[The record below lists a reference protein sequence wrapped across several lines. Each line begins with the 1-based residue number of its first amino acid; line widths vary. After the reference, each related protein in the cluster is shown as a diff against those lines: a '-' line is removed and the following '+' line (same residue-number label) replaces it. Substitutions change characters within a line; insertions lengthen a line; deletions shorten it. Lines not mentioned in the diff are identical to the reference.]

1 VRAAEGCAPLAEA
14 RTVTVL
20 SLCGRAGFPGGA
32 PLLNLTLSRALRGN
46 VNQMQ
51 GRLIAERYRLVDVI
65 GSGGM
70 GRVWRAR
77 DEVLH
82 RAVAVKELTAA
93 LYVSENEQAVLLART
108 RAEARAAAR
117 INHSAVV
124 TVHDVLEH
132 DNRPWI
138 VMELV
143 EGVSLADAVREQG
156 RVEAREAA
164 RIGMWVLRA
173 LRAAHQAGVLH
184 RDVKPGNVLLA
195 EDGRVMLTD
204 FGIAQV
210 EGDTTITRTGEI
222 VGSVDYIAPERVRG
236 HEPGPAS
243 DLWSLGAT
251 LYTAVE
257 GKSPFRRTTPLTTM
271 QAVVSEEA
279 AEPVAAGPL
288 GPVIA
293 ALLCKDPAVRPG
305 AQDAELMLAEAAE
318 GRRPRVAEAYVATR
332 QQAAGTVGAEGTAGT
347 AGVLGSAGAVG
358 ADSGR
363 RGRDT
368 VSGADGAPDTDSGSA
383 SRSGGADGWSGSGSG
398 GADGRSG
405 SGSHGAD
412 GRAATGSRRA
422 DGWAGSGS
430 RGDDGW
436 AASGSRGVDGGSGGG
451 VRGTHGGSGDG
462 AGPYGVREGGASG
475 AHSAPAYGGPHGP
488 HGGGPGGNTS
498 GEAYRAGS
506 PGGGAVPPGG
516 FVHSATPATGFPPG
530 GQMAGHAPGHAP
542 APAPGGATRRGRGR
556 TVALVAVLAAL
567 IGGGGAA
574 AMHYADEWRTENT
587 SATAGTTAGTG
598 GMTTGQGQPA
608 TDGVP
613 EGWVRVEDPEGFSL
627 ALPKGWKRQ
636 VEGVQIDYTPD
647 GGEHFLRVAV
657 DDSPDFD
664 SPYHHQLDLEEQ
676 VKDRLPAYRR
686 VGLKENL
693 YRDRP
698 GALWDFTWNAAQD
711 TDFPGP
717 RRAIEQTYLARD
729 GVEYTIYMSSPA
741 ADWDTARQQFDTVL
755 RSWREARK

>member
-1 VRAAEGCAPLAEA
+1 MRP
-14 RTVTVL
+14 
-20 SLCGRAGFPGGA
+20 GRFPGGE
-32 PLLNLTLSRALRGN
+32 PLPSLNLSRTLRGN

-51 GRLIAERYRLVDVI
+51 GLLLAGRYRLVDTI

-70 GRVWRAR
+70 GRVWRAH

-82 RAVAVKELTAA
+82 RAVAIKELTAA
-93 LYVSENEQAVLLART
+93 LYVSESEQAILLRRT

-143 EGVSLADAVREQG
+143 EGVSLADAVKERG

-173 LRAAHQAGVLH
+173 LGAAHRAGVLH

-236 HEPGPAS
+236 HDPGPAS

-279 AEPVAAGPL
+279 AEPVDAGPL
-288 GPVIA
+288 GPVIT
-293 ALLCKDPAVRPG
+293 ALLCKDPAVRP
-305 AQDAELMLAEAAE
+305 AADEAEQMLAEAAE
-318 GRRPRVAEAYVATR
+318 GRRPRVAQAYVPTR
-332 QQAAGTVGAEGTAGT
+332 QQQGGAGDGTGGVAGPGGAGGGGERGAEGVHGGRGARGAYAGDAQVPGHPT
-347 AGVLGSAGAVG
+347 
-358 ADSGR
+358 
-363 RGRDT
+363 
-368 VSGADGAPDTDSGSA
+368 
-383 SRSGGADGWSGSGSG
+383 GGAAFAG
-398 GADGRSG
+398 GHVS
-405 SGSHGAD
+405 
-412 GRAATGSRRA
+412 ATG
-422 DGWAGSGS
+422 
-430 RGDDGW
+430 
-436 AASGSRGVDGGSGGG
+436 
-451 VRGTHGGSGDG
+451 
-462 AGPYGVREGGASG
+462 
-475 AHSAPAYGGPHGP
+475 
-488 HGGGPGGNTS
+488 
-498 GEAYRAGS
+498 
-506 PGGGAVPPGG
+506 G
-516 FVHSATPATGFPPG
+516 FGTPAAP
-530 GQMAGHAPGHAP
+530 MATEYQPASVAPVVP
-542 APAPGGATRRGRGR
+542 AEPTAKRRRGR
-556 TVALVAVLAAL
+556 TVALVLALAVLVA
-567 IGGGGAA
+567 GGGAVA
-574 AMHYADEWRTENT
+574 AHYADVWRAGNG
-587 SATAGTTAGTG
+587 SATG
-598 GMTTGQGQPA
+598 GA
-608 TDGVP
+608 DGADESADTVP
-613 EGWVRVEDPEGFSL
+613 EGWERVEDPEGFSL

-636 VEGVQIDYTPD
+636 VKGTQIDYTPD
-647 GGEHFLRVAV
+647 NREHFLRVAV

-676 VKDRLPAYRR
+676 VRTRPEYRQ
-686 VGLKENL
+686 VSLEENI

-698 GALWDFTWNAAQD
+698 GALWDFTWTAPAKD

-717 RRAIEQTYLARD
+717 RRAIEQMYLSRD
-729 GVEYTIYMSSPA
+729 GVEYTIYMSAPA
-741 ADWDTARQQFDTVL
+741 ADWDTAEKQFYAVL
-755 RSWREARK
+755 RSWRPAQR